1 MNDSR
6 SFQATDRDGYTGKV
20 DLVEPKPELPNWTFL
35 TNHAH
40 VLIAIQRN
48 PELRQRDISYA
59 VGITVG
65 AVQRI
70 IDDLEHSGYLTRKRV
85 GRRNHY
91 QINATKPLRH
101 PLESDHTVDELLEVL
116 QN

>member
-1 MNDSR
+1 MIE
-6 SFQATDRDGYTGKV
+6 
-20 DLVEPKPELPNWTFL
+20 LVEPQHERPGWTFL

-48 PELRQRDISYA
+48 PEVRQRDISNA
-59 VGITVG
+59 VGITIG

-70 IDDLEHSGYLTRKRV
+70 IHDLEAAGYITRTKV

-91 QINATKPLRH
+91 EVNPEMPLRH
-101 PLESDHTVDELLEVL
+101 PLESDHTVAELFTTLE
-116 QN
+116 N